1 MLVDFKKL
9 LEPLIDKFIG
19 ELQRIER
26 ERLEFNRDLVFEIE
40 KTRKGQDNLKIQA
53 AENYNHL
60 SLYKDKL
67 AEERVQQVGLNNQ
80 LKDEIAR
87 YSKLSKEFEIKLSEI
102 EQNYKNSQVEKEL
115 ISDALSRAKKKE
127 DEFAAKTQSLKDDF
141 SKLNTLKNEL
151 GEKEKNL
158 IARVK
163 AADKRET
170 DLIAKGNQLNDTEF
184 CLKAR
189 EKEVDRLIK
198 RYELEKFI
206 KES

>member
-53 AENYNHL
+53 AENDKHL